1 MLLKE
6 IKTIF
11 HKELDALY
19 PIEEV
24 DSFFYLVVEELL
36 GLERFILALR
46 PNYVISKEGE
56 KLLFEA
62 LSQLRLQRPIQYI
75 IGKSSFM
82 GFDFIVNEN
91 VLIPRPETEE
101 LVQWVLEG
109 RLKEADFGI
118 QDSELNIL
126 DIGTGSGCIAISLA
140 KSISNARVYAI
151 DVSEDALAVARENA
165 KNNEVSITFIQD
177 DILSLAGLDVNFNIM
192 VSNPPYVRESEK
204 AQMQKNVLEYE
215 PDSALFVAD
224 EEPLVFY
231 SAIAE
236 FAQRNLTKNGK
247 LFLEINQ
254 YLGKETKRVLATEN
268 FSEIEMRKDIFGNDR
283 LLKGIFNG

>member
-126 DIGTGSGCIAISLA
+126 GIGTGSGCIAISLA